1 MEQTGTSQN
10 EAAIADQS
18 DADEAVVQTR
28 LDAAPIVIVTRFS
41 FLGESG
47 WKSDASR
54 SAEMLFEADRL
65 NRRLEL
71 FCTITLPSLAAQT
84 DQGFHHFI
92 LTSKQL
98 PDWAMEVLRTAC
110 MGIYGDESRFTILAG
125 RPGPARR
132 ALRVFL
138 ERQFAKQIVVQ
149 VVLDDDDGLAA
160 HFIADL
166 RAELTLLDDQ
176 PPEDLHPLPYFISF
190 ANGYGLSLREGAAE
204 DVAVFRHR
212 YPYINLGLTLI
223 GTTSGKNILAI
234 AHKKSHRRF
243 GGKLI
248 EGAPRFIRC
257 IHEVNDSRVK
267 LGRNWQEIENWQQ
280 DEALRTQFPG
290 LVDAGAPWAETALSK
305 RPEQS

>member
-1 MEQTGTSQN
+1 MTPDHLAAATPDCMEQ
-10 EAAIADQS
+10 
-18 DADEAVVQTR
+18 
-28 LDAAPIVIVTRFS
+28 APILVATRFS
-41 FLGESG
+41 FLGQSG

-138 ERQFAKQIVVQ
+138 ESA
-149 VVLDDDDGLAA
+149 DGFELVGEAENG
-160 HFIADL
+160 ADAVAL
-166 RAELTLLDDQ
+166 V
-176 PPEDLHPLPYFISF
+176 P
-190 ANGYGLSLREGAAE
+190 GAADRFE
-204 DVAVFRHR
+204 AAGVFAARD
-212 YPYINLGLTLI
+212 GA
-223 GTTSGKNILAI
+223 G
-234 AHKKSHRRF
+234 RRS
-243 GGKLI
+243 
-248 EGAPRFIRC
+248 A
-257 IHEVNDSRVK
+257 
-267 LGRNWQEIENWQQ
+267 Q
-280 DEALRTQFPG
+280 
-290 LVDAGAPWAETALSK
+290 PWAEAGLSGRACRSC
-305 RPEQS
+305 RPR